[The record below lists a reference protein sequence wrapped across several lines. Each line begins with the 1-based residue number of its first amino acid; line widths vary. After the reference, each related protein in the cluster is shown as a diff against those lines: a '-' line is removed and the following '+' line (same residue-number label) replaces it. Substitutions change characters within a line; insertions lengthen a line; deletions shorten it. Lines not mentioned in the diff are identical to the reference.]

1 MLTSYRAWRVAG
13 LAVRSSISLGL
24 NLKNTSDSTNIST
37 ESRYRVWWS
46 LYTLES
52 MLGIMTGRVTYISDG
67 VCKTPFP
74 LPFDEENLSDLTAT
88 KLLNNHDLHCAL
100 IESRMACFD
109 IRHMRLHPQGIEE
122 ASHAG
127 HMDNRPWLKSQS
139 ACSALGFLYYIDLTV
154 ILQEIVN
161 QVYSLD
167 SCSLPWR
174 DVEDRI
180 RILKSRVDLWRSNLP
195 EAYDFTRLD
204 DQDPDMLREKLF
216 LGFHFYST
224 QITLSRPCLCRHESR
239 HYDPAQKSTF
249 SHKMVLTALESARL
263 MLDLIPNSP
272 DPVWLYQNGPFW
284 CILHYIMQAGTVL
297 LLELSFNCINM
308 PEERGNILEYG
319 RKAVLWLLAMS
330 HHSLASRRAWELC
343 DGTLRRIT
351 HGMGY
356 DMSDFYTPKYTD
368 TPQCQHKPQQSHAQR
383 VPGEFAHPQ
392 ESRVRSE
399 ARSPEPLPANP
410 EFPFDTI
417 SGDLI
422 RSFFPVIQEDNP
434 WDVIL

>member
-24 NLKNTSDSTNIST
+24 NLKNTSDSTDLST
-37 ESRYRVWWS
+37 ESRYRVWWC
-46 LYTLES
+46 LYALEN

-88 KLLNNHDLHCAL
+88 KLLNNHDLHCAF
-100 IESRMACFD
+100 IESNLACFD
-109 IRHMRLHPQGIEE
+109 IRHMRVHPQGSEE

-127 HMDNRPWLKSQS
+127 HMSNPSWLKSQS
-139 ACSALGFLYYIDLTV
+139 ACSAMGFLYYIDLTV

-167 SCSLPWR
+167 SCSLPWS

-204 DQDPDMLREKLF
+204 DQDPDLLREKLF
-216 LGFHFYST
+216 LGFHFYSSL
-224 QITLSRPCLCRHESR
+224 ITLGRPCLCRHESR
-239 HYDPAQKSTF
+239 RSDPAQKSTF
-249 SHKMVLTALESARL
+249 SHGIALIALESARL

-272 DPVWLYQNGPFW
+272 DPVWLFQNCPFW

-297 LLELSFNCINM
+297 LLELSLNCIHV
-308 PEERGNILEYG
+308 PEERKSILDYS

-343 DGTLRRIT
+343 DSTLRRIV
-351 HGMGY
+351 HGTGY
-356 DMSDFYTPKYTD
+356 DMSDFYTREYTD
-368 TPQCQHKPQQSHAQR
+368 TPQREHQPQPPHVQQGQA
-383 VPGEFAHPQ
+383 EFSHPQ
-392 ESRVRSE
+392 ESSIRSE
-399 ARSPEPLPANP
+399 VHSPEPVPANP
-410 EFPFDTI
+410 EFPFDPI